1 LSKPA
6 KKLASIV
13 KETIHQ
19 INRAQ
24 LMMAASSLAYTTILS
39 IIPLLA
45 VSFAVFQIFGGMEK
59 FYSLVEPFILSNL
72 AEGVN
77 EQVTKLLEGFISNVH
92 PTRLGIVGVT
102 GLIFTGVSMLS
113 SIEGAINRVW
123 EVPLKRTWPH
133 RLLAYCFFVVIGPI
147 ALAIILGFATS
158 KDYPVSKLVP
168 SSVATF
174 FIIAGVLSIA
184 YQLIPDT
191 RVSPKFSFLGGF
203 ITALAL
209 TVAHLIYHLYISKMI
224 SYHKIYGSLGAVPVL
239 LLWVYILWLIVLIG
253 SAFTAS
259 LQRVSIKSRWQ
270 KTT

>member
-1 LSKPA
+1 LRRLFKTSVE
-6 KKLASIV
+6 IT
-13 KETIHQ
+13 KETLHQ

-77 EQVTKLLEGFISNVH
+77 GQVTKLLEGFISNVH

-133 RLLAYCFFVVIGPI
+133 RLFAYCFFVVIGPI

-158 KDYPVSKLVP
+158 EDYPISKLIP

-174 FIIAGVLSIA
+174 FIIASLLSIA

-191 RVSPKFSFLGGF
+191 RVSPKYSLLGGF
-203 ITALAL
+203 STALVL
-209 TVAHLIYHLYISKMI
+209 TVAHLVYHLYISKMI

-259 LQRVSIKSRWQ
+259 LQRVAAKSQWR
-270 KTT
+270 KSS

>member
-1 LSKPA
+1 MSRLSKTTA
-6 KKLASIV
+6 EIA
-13 KETIHQ
+13 KETLHQ
-19 INRAQ
+19 VNRAQ

-77 EQVTKLLEGFISNVH
+77 GQVTKLLEGFISNVH

-158 KDYPVSKLVP
+158 KDYPISKLIP

-174 FIIAGVLSIA
+174 FIIACVLSAA

-191 RVSPKFSFLGGF
+191 RVNAKHSFLGGF
-203 ITALAL
+203 STALVL
-209 TVAHLIYHLYISKMI
+209 TVAHLVYHLYISKMI

-259 LQRVSIKSRWQ
+259 LQRVAARSQWRKPH
-270 KTT
+270 

>member
-1 LSKPA
+1 L
-6 KKLASIV
+6 KKALEVA
-13 KETIHQ
+13 KETLHQ

-24 LMMAASSLAYTTILS
+24 LMMASSSLAYTPILS

-45 VSFAVFQIFGGMEK
+45 VSFAVFQIFGGMQK
-59 FYSLVEPFILSNL
+59 FYELVEPFILSNL

-77 EQVTKLLEGFISNVH
+77 GQATKLLETFIQNVH

-123 EVPLKRTWPH
+123 EVPLKRSWTL
-133 RLLAYCFFVVIGPI
+133 RISSYCLFITIGPL
-147 ALAIILGFATS
+147 ALAIILGFLTS
-158 KDYPVSKLVP
+158 KDFPISKLIP
-168 SSVATF
+168 NSVAIF
-174 FIIAGVLSIA
+174 FITAGVFTAA

-191 RVSPKFSFLGGF
+191 QVNPKFSFLGGVTTS
-203 ITALAL
+203 IVL
-209 TVAHLIYHLYISKMI
+209 TIAHLVYHLYISKMI

-239 LLWVYILWLIVLIG
+239 LLWVYILWLIVLTG

-259 LQRVSIKSRWQ
+259 LQRVSTKARWQ
-270 KTT
+270 KRTA